1 MKLGDP
7 VILAEGKFKLEI
19 VRTLNEFE
27 VECKV
32 IRGGLLKKR
41 GINLPL
47 TDLNVPALSDEDRQF
62 LSLLLAGDEGCV
74 DTIALSFVRNK

>member
-1 MKLGDP
+1 MKPGEP

-19 VRTLNEFE
+19 VKALNEFE

-41 GINLPL
+41 GINLP
-47 TDLNVPALSDEDRQF
+47 
-62 LSLLLAGDEGCV
+62 
-74 DTIALSFVRNK
+74 

>member
-47 TDLNVPALSDEDRQF
+47 TDLNVPALSDEDR
-62 LSLLLAGDEGCV
+62 
-74 DTIALSFVRNK
+74 